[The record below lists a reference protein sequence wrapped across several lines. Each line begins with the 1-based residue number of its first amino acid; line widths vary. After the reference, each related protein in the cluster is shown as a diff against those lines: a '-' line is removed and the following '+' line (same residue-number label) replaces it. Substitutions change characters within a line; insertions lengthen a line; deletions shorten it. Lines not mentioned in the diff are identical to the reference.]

1 MAKSGGSP
9 GLSAVRVNDLQ
20 NGSSSGLRKSTKD
33 IRRLICGNGHQGDG
47 TCANLEE
54 YCSQYG
60 WCGTSAEHC
69 GGSPPGP
76 GPTPGGGTC
85 GNGNMGNSICSNPG
99 ECCSQYGWC
108 GTSAEHC
115 GGSPPGPGP
124 TPGGETCGNGNV
136 GNGICSNPGECCS
149 PFGWCGTS
157 TEHCSAVRGTSA
169 PYPSAPGTS
178 APFPTAPTVPTTSP
192 STGSSGGGPSAGGL
206 SKTIVGYYAV
216 SWSFIIYRAYCLCK

>member
-76 GPTPGGGTC
+76 GPTPGG
-85 GNGNMGNSICSNPG
+85 
-99 ECCSQYGWC
+99 
-108 GTSAEHC
+108 
-115 GGSPPGPGP
+115 
-124 TPGGETCGNGNV
+124 ETCGNGNV

-157 TEHCSAVRGTSA
+157 AEHCSAVRGTSA
-169 PYPSAPGTS
+169 PSPSAPGTS
-178 APFPTAPTVPTTSP
+178 APFSTAPTVPTTSP